1 MPEFDLDGFYDGVDA
16 PDDGMD
22 HGDEF
27 EEGFQPFDWMA
38 CEMAGEWR
46 RGRRVGVPEGVQ
58 TVNS

>member
-1 MPEFDLDGFYDGVDA
+1 
-16 PDDGMD
+16 MD